1 MYIFYFE
8 NYCETAEL
16 ILLKLGGKVPKGK
29 KRCLTQLGSKDQ
41 RSEVKNSW
49 GCLRVVNTQNR
60 LYFSKY
66 ES

>member
-1 MYIFYFE
+1 MANEVKGHVTEGQMYIFYFE

-29 KRCLTQLGSKDQ
+29 KRFLTQLGSKDQ

-49 GCLRVVNTQNR
+49 GA
-60 LYFSKY
+60 SKW
-66 ES
+66 